1 MYMWYYVILLFYD
14 ALWCPMYF
22 CMISWFYTV
31 DAGLTQTTR
40 NRVKSLT
47 SPAGGSRIFMPWR
60 IRLMATRCVLKSWV
74 HGYHRGFHLGL
85 SFVRFRP
92 YEKKKQIHMIPIR
105 VIHFSLGKKPRSPEE
120 YGQAGG
126 FSLKAD
132 LQKVFAQR
140 PTRHLLPP
148 LWRSGRFVWGHPAVF
163 VPTPCAWTRNAHC
176 DALSFS
182 SGWDQFDPTKISQ
195 SPSDQLT

>member
-1 MYMWYYVILLFYD
+1 MMPCVFLYDFVILHGF
-14 ALWCPMYF
+14 
-22 CMISWFYTV
+22 SRRV
-31 DAGLTQTTR
+31 DADHSESGEIFDFARWLEDIYALKNPSHGHKMRLENLGTMG
-40 NRVKSLT
+40 V
-47 SPAGGSRIFMPWR
+47 PFGSIW
-60 IRLMATRCVLKSWV
+60 AVVLFAFNPTK
-74 HGYHRGFHLGL
+74 R
-85 SFVRFRP
+85 
-92 YEKKKQIHMIPIR
+92 KQIHVIPIR

-120 YGQAGG
+120 YGQVGG

-182 SGWDQFDPTKISQ
+182 SG
-195 SPSDQLT
+195 